1 VGRLLGSDRAP
12 GTRGA
17 AAVEYA
23 LMIGVIAAVIA
34 AAVLGLSAQAGAGPN
49 RFCSQTS
56 SNGFG
61 CGPGSDPG
69 PAPIPPPPWSE
80 NCPSPTPSASATTAT
95 TPTDTE
101 IGEPDESASP
111 CAGPD

>member
-1 VGRLLGSDRAP
+1 MGGDRAP

-49 RFCSQTS
+49 RVCSQTS

-61 CGPGSDPG
+61 CGPGPDPG
-69 PAPIPPPPWSE
+69 RAPSPPPPWSE
-80 NCPSPTPSASATTAT
+80 DCPSPTLSASAAPATA
-95 TPTDTE
+95 PTDTE
-101 IGEPDESASP
+101 IA
-111 CAGPD
+111 